1 MKRVVNIVLFIV
13 VMGNISFAQKFS
25 ASASRTRVA
34 VGEAFQISF
43 TLNGSGSDFR
53 APALTDFNVY
63 SGPNQSTSTSIFNG
77 NVTQSVS
84 LSYVLSAK
92 KEGKFTIGQASVNSG
107 GTTLQSNALIIE
119 AVKGNQGNQNNNQNA
134 PAASNE
140 TGDNLFVRTVVNKTK
155 VFQGEQITITHKVYT
170 RYKLRGFKEIKFPDY
185 NGFWSQDM
193 PSNQQIQL
201 TNEVIDGVNYQV
213 AELKRSYLFAQRSG
227 KLEIG
232 PMSVECVILKQST
245 NRPRNVF
252 EQMDQ
257 MMNGGYEE
265 GISKIK
271 SKAVVIDVMPLPEA
285 NKPADFSGAV
295 GDYSFKAQLSKD
307 KIKANDAVNLTV
319 TLNGNGNIKL
329 VDPLKIN
336 FPEDF
341 ETYDPKTSEKI
352 TVGATG
358 VSGSKT
364 FDYLIIPRHEGD
376 YKIDQI
382 HFSYFDPEK
391 REYVTLPSPDFNLH
405 VDKGN
410 ATDAVVISGSR
421 SKEDVKVLG
430 NDIRY
435 IKTNPVHL
443 KSKENYFFG
452 SLLFYSGLVVPFI
465 IFIGFIILYRKNR
478 EQNKDVIAVKSRKAR
493 KMAKK
498 RLSLAEKHLSSA
510 NKELFYVEIFKAVYG
525 YISDKLNMPVA
536 DLNKEHISNTL
547 KQKNVSDQTVNSLI
561 TTIDSCEYAH
571 YAPNAASGDLKSI
584 YDNTVELITKI
595 EDELR

>member
-1 MKRVVNIVLFIV
+1 
-13 VMGNISFAQKFS
+13 
-25 ASASRTRVA
+25 
-34 VGEAFQISF
+34 
-43 TLNGSGSDFR
+43 
-53 APALTDFNVY
+53 
-63 SGPNQSTSTSIFNG
+63 
-77 NVTQSVS
+77 
-84 LSYVLSAK
+84 
-92 KEGKFTIGQASVNSG
+92 
-107 GTTLQSNALIIE
+107 
-119 AVKGNQGNQNNNQNA
+119 
-134 PAASNE
+134 
-140 TGDNLFVRTVVNKTK
+140 
-155 VFQGEQITITHKVYT
+155 
-170 RYKLRGFKEIKFPDY
+170 
-185 NGFWSQDM
+185 
-193 PSNQQIQL
+193 
-201 TNEVIDGVNYQV
+201 
-213 AELKRSYLFAQRSG
+213 
-227 KLEIG
+227 
-232 PMSVECVILKQST
+232 
-245 NRPRNVF
+245 
-252 EQMDQ
+252 
-257 MMNGGYEE
+257 
-265 GISKIK
+265 
-271 SKAVVIDVMPLPEA
+271 
-285 NKPADFSGAV
+285 
-295 GDYSFKAQLSKD
+295 LSKD
-307 KIKANDAVNLTV
+307 KVKANDAVNLTV

-329 VDPLKIN
+329 VDPLKIT

-364 FDYLIIPRHEGD
+364 FDYLVIPRHEGD

-410 ATDAVVISGSR
+410 AADAVVIGGSR

-435 IKTNPVHL
+435 IKTNAVHL

-465 IFIGFIILYRKNR
+465 IFIGFIILYKKNR

-498 RLSLAEKHLSSA
+498 RLSFAEKHLRSS

-525 YISDKLNMPVA
+525 YISDKLNIPVA
-536 DLNKEHISNTL
+536 DLNKEHISSTL
-547 KQKNVSDQTVNSLI
+547 KQKNVSEETVKGLI